1 MSLNTIEENR
11 RQNLFQEGEE
21 VWLFGYGSLI
31 YKVDFPFLESKPAS
45 IAGWSR
51 KFWQGS
57 HDHRGTEQNP
67 GRVATLVEDENATC
81 GGLAFK
87 VVSAVFN
94 HLDEREKNG
103 YLRILTDLTFKD
115 GSIEKGVVYIA
126 SPDNEAFLGEASE
139 YDIAKQ
145 ICQARGPS
153 GPNCEYLLELAKAL
167 RELELEDEHV
177 FELEHC
183 VKKIRDPKFN
193 A

>member
-11 RQNLFQEGEE
+11 RLNLFEEGEE

-45 IAGWSR
+45 IDGWSR

-67 GRVATLVEDENATC
+67 GRVATLVEDDTATC

-87 VVSAVFN
+87 VESAVFS

-115 GSIEKGVVYIA
+115 GSIDKGVVYIA
-126 SPDNEAFLGEASE
+126 SPDNEAYLGEASE
-139 YDIAKQ
+139 TDIAKQ
-145 ICQARGPS
+145 ICQAKGPS

-177 FELEHC
+177 FEIERC
-183 VKKIRDPKFN
+183 VEKIKGIS
-193 A
+193 